1 MAVKADEMRDT
12 LRLWAS
18 GVTVVTTSHGDRR
31 AGMTVSAFSSLCLEP
46 PLVVVCIFKNT
57 QVGKMIEESG
67 KFAVSIL
74 HADQSYISDR
84 FSGRIVLAPGEDRF
98 DGVRY
103 TQGEGGSP
111 VLTDAIAWLDC
122 RLHAQYDGETHWI
135 FVGEVMATQR
145 RLTDNAPLIY
155 FDRDYR
161 AFERQPEQP

>member
-1 MAVKADEMRDT
+1 MSINPDEMRDT
-12 LRLWAS
+12 LRFWPS
-18 GVTVVTTSHGDRR
+18 GVTVVTTSDGERR

-46 PLVVVCIFKNT
+46 PLVVICIFKDT
-57 QVGKMIEESG
+57 HVGTMIQETKRFG
-67 KFAVSIL
+67 VSIL
-74 HADQSYISDR
+74 HTDQSYLSDR

-98 DGVRY
+98 DGVSIS
-103 TQGEGGSP
+103 QGKGGSP

-135 FVGEVMATQR
+135 FVGEVVATQR

-161 AFERQPEQP
+161 ALALQPEQP

>member
-1 MAVKADEMRDT
+1 MAVNADEMRDT
-12 LRLWAS
+12 LRFWAS
-18 GVTVVTTSHGDRR
+18 GVTVVTTSNGEQR
-31 AGMTVSAFSSLCLEP
+31 AGMTVSAFNSLCLEP

-57 QVGKMIEESG
+57 HVGKMIEASR
-67 KFAVSIL
+67 KFAVSVL
-74 HADQSYISDR
+74 HADQTYLSDR
-84 FSGRIVLAPGEDRF
+84 FSGRIPLEPGEDRF
-98 DGVRY
+98 TGVRY
-103 TQGEGGSP
+103 TEGVGGSP

-161 AFERQPEQP
+161 ALERQTQQR

>member
-1 MAVKADEMRDT
+1 MAVSADDMRDT

-18 GVTVVTTSHGDRR
+18 GVTVVTTSDGAQR
-31 AGMTVSAFSSLCLEP
+31 AGMTVSSFSSLCLEP

-57 QVGKMIEESG
+57 TVGTIIPESKRFG
-67 KFAVSIL
+67 VSVL
-74 HADQSYISDR
+74 HADQQYLSDR

-98 DGVRY
+98 DGVNY
-103 TQGEGGSP
+103 TEGKDGSP

-122 RLHAQYDGETHWI
+122 RLHATYDGETHWI

-145 RLTDNAPLIY
+145 RLTDTAPLLY

-161 AFERQPEQP
+161 TLERQPEQP